1 LTENLISKYQ
11 GKAYGVTVSKKQI
24 SVRFSCV
31 YEKFWVTGNTIT
43 VLKWNISFAEQEEI
57 TNSSDK
63 LSFDR
68 NKTEVSSQENGYS
81 FEHNLISSGAYGR
94 DKEMSVNKFM
104 QLWEYGY
111 FVVQEL
117 DNVYT
122 KTVGQPW
129 DLTRM
134 GTTDELKLDI
144 AIKATGIDVIDITK
158 TKGIQRTKY
167 CQLPFFQEQKYL
179 PRIFAVKILEY
190 QISKMKEDMAHPF
203 STRTEHT

>member
-1 LTENLISKYQ
+1 MKVLGYRQYDNSIEMEHILCRAGRNY
-11 GKAYGVTVSKKQI
+11 
-24 SVRFSCV
+24 
-31 YEKFWVTGNTIT
+31 KF
-43 VLKWNISFAEQEEI
+43 
-57 TNSSDK
+57 SSDK

-134 GTTDELKLDI
+134 GTATDELKLDI
-144 AIKATGIDVIDITK
+144 AIKATGIDVIDITEDYRYSTYSSIVSYRSFK
-158 TKGIQRTKY
+158 NRSI
-167 CQLPFFQEQKYL
+167 C
-179 PRIFAVKILEY
+179 LEY
-190 QISKMKEDMAHPF
+190 SQ
-203 STRTEHT
+203 